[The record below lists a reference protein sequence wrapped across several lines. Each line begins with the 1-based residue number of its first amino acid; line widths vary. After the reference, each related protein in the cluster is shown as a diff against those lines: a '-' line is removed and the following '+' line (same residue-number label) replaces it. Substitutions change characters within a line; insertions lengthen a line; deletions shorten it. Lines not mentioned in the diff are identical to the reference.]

1 MPFGHAWTLWQRLPP
16 RYQLTARYSEE
27 FQADI
32 AVSSNNP
39 ENTPSPRL
47 YPTPRAQ
54 SASARAQSASARDRV
69 SANQNEHEHDDRENK
84 LLDTFRRKNP
94 LTASFPRRNSDYV
107 SHYKTQRRVSSARRR
122 LAEAPP
128 QPAIHG
134 PTGSHPGTRAQ
145 TAPAFPV
152 TSAEFQ
158 EEQIRRRDIERY
170 IENNN
175 KLQHAREKSRG
186 KPGVTREDVFNFDD
200 SKSVRSVE
208 LQSETES
215 IPKKYLVQETKD
227 AIMYVDNGKVTYFKK
242 SRHDLTAL
250 LKTQTLRAER
260 GNCFLAEI
268 RKDYLK
274 HPKFSNKVP
283 SGRIYKQSLTDP
295 RVIASDRVNYND
307 RLERILQYYSD
318 KESNRDITSPDRS
331 RPTSA
336 RRSPIKGLSLT
347 GAPSRPPSPDSSSPG
362 RPDSPNDY
370 IRMNKRSKLHNRQ
383 FYLRTPSQ
391 KHAYSTKELESCRC
405 YMCRVELQL
414 ALVTGVPSDIALAA
428 TNQRTKHPQQP
439 MIGNFD
445 LLRNKSE
452 GNEKVTKTD
461 AVSQGTETKLATARV
476 TFHQPEVTSVVTSE
490 KPKEHTLTISCTL
503 PEMTDAATSESG
515 FDTARTSDIVSVDNY
530 SETLA

>member
-27 FQADI
+27 FPDI
-32 AVSSNNP
+32 AVPNN
-39 ENTPSPRL
+39 NTDNTSTPRL
-47 YPTPRAQ
+47 YPSPRAQ
-54 SASARAQSASARDRV
+54 SATARDRV
-69 SANQNEHEHDDRENK
+69 PNNQYELENDEMENK
-84 LLDTFRRKNP
+84 LLDTFRRKNAQ
-94 LTASFPRRNSDYV
+94 TASFPRRKSDYV
-107 SHYKTQRRVSSARRR
+107 SHFKTQRRVSSARRR

-134 PTGSHPGTRAQ
+134 PTGNQSLLTHGTRAQ

-158 EEQIRRRDIERY
+158 KEQNRKRDIERY

-175 KLQHAREKSRG
+175 RSLNVRERARQKSG
-186 KPGVTREDVFNFDD
+186 DSREDVFHFDD
-200 SKSVRSVE
+200 SKSVKSVD
-208 LQSETES
+208 LLSESEA

-250 LKTQTLRAER
+250 LKTQTLRADR
-260 GNCFLAEI
+260 GNCFLADL

-274 HPKFSNKVP
+274 HPKYGNKLP
-283 SGRIYKQSLTDP
+283 SDRIYKQSLTDP
-295 RVIASDRVNYND
+295 RVIANDRVNYND

-318 KESNRDITSPDRS
+318 KESSRDIASPDRS
-331 RPTSA
+331 RPTSG

-370 IRMNKRSKLHNRQ
+370 IRMNKRSQLHNRQ

-405 YMCRVELQL
+405 YMCRVELQF
-414 ALVTGVPSDIALAA
+414 ALVTGIPSDIALAA
-428 TNQRTKHPQQP
+428 TNQRTTNVKHP
-439 MIGNFD
+439 MAENFD
-445 LLRNKSE
+445 LKRSKSE
-452 GNEKVTKTD
+452 GNEKMSKTGAVSHGTDTKT
-461 AVSQGTETKLATARV
+461 KV
-476 TFHQPEVTSVVTSE
+476 TFHQPEVTSVATSQ
-490 KPKEHTLTISCTL
+490 KPKEHMLTISCTL

-515 FDTARTSDIVSVDNY
+515 FDTARTSDIVSIVN
-530 SETLA
+530 